1 MNFTNNSIMI
11 ILFIALALLGAYSL
25 YAPFLLAISVAILLT
40 MATYN
45 LTEKLNIYFKSRRI
59 VALFITALMTL
70 LIFAPLAYIAT
81 VGVNYASTLDAGT
94 ITNITA
100 SVEGVVKRFPQAH
113 EWFTQNISNDK
124 IASFAQ
130 SYSSYLA
137 SLGKVGL
144 SFLTNFFFVLLF
156 YYFLNYYG
164 DRVFAILSSLLPL
177 SKEKS
182 SHIIHE
188 ISSTM
193 EIVFYSTIVTAIFE
207 GFLFG
212 VFVSFFGFDGL
223 LFGIIYGLASLIP
236 VVGGVIVWAPVSL
249 YLWSYGDTDGAII
262 VATYSIVAIAI
273 IADTFI
279 KPFIIKIIKRDF
291 LHSTVEINELVI
303 FFAIFA
309 GMSSYGFWGIIIGPA
324 ITSLFIAVAKVYL
337 DYNCEQKASCP

>member
-1 MNFTNNSIMI
+1 MNNGLVV
-11 ILFIALALLGAYSL
+11 ILFIILALLGAYSI
-25 YAPFLLAISVAILLT
+25 YQPFLLAISVAILLT

-45 LTEKLNIYFKSRRI
+45 MTEKLNIYFKSRRL
-59 VALFITALMTL
+59 VALLITALMTL

-81 VGVNYASTLDAGT
+81 VGVSFASTIDANT
-94 ITNITA
+94 ISNIIA
-100 SVEGVVKRFPQAH
+100 SIEIQVKKFPQAH
-113 EWFTQNISNDK
+113 NWFIQNISNEK
-124 IASFAQ
+124 IASFVQ

-144 SFLTNFFFVLLF
+144 AFLTNFFFVLIF

-164 DRVFAILSSLLPL
+164 DRVFAILSSLVPL
-177 SKEKS
+177 SKVKS
-182 SHIIHE
+182 AKIVHE

-236 VVGGVIVWAPVSL
+236 VVGGVIVWAPISL
-249 YLWSYGDTDGAII
+249 YLWSNGDTHGAIV
-262 VATYSIVAIAI
+262 VAIYSIVAIAI

-279 KPFIIKIIKRDF
+279 KPYIIKIIKRDF

-324 ITSLFIAVAKVYL
+324 ITALFIGVAKVYL
-337 DYNCEQKASCP
+337 DYNCEHKASCP